1 MWVIKNCQWLCS
13 ELEQSHKTS
22 YCIHVYT
29 PNMFRHIC
37 VNLWMTKEGHYCN
50 SEHTRSWMS
59 IGLVVMFVLF
69 IHLCNFVIL
78 WCLYNLFY
86 RLKWGFHRVFLIRSL
101 NILQHVF
108 IWLIYLD
115 YDTLFLTVLV
125 FLHHTRI
132 SMMFVVCLICCW

>member
-1 MWVIKNCQWLCS
+1 
-13 ELEQSHKTS
+13 
-22 YCIHVYT
+22 
-29 PNMFRHIC
+29 
-37 VNLWMTKEGHYCN
+37 
-50 SEHTRSWMS
+50 MS

-132 SMMFVVCLICCW
+132 SMMFVVCLICC